1 MRSIGLDVGRQFAEA
16 AAIEPGGEV
25 HRLGRITA
33 SPAGLRAFA
42 AGLGPDDAVVLEA
55 TANTWAIAELLA
67 EHAGRVVVSNPLR
80 TRAIAAAKTKT
91 DQIDAA
97 TLAQL
102 LAADYLPEVWQP
114 DAATQA
120 LRRLVAHRAGLV
132 RGRTGARNRVHA
144 ICARR
149 LLSAPVSDLFGV
161 AGRAWLDR
169 LVLEPDER
177 LALDAQ
183 MRLLATLEVEIDAAE
198 RAIAAHVLDDRRMR
212 HLLTIP
218 GVGLATAA
226 SLVAVI
232 GDVGRFPRPHKLVS
246 YLGLDP
252 RVRQSGARPAFTGH
266 ISRAGQAHARGLLVE
281 AAHAAVKVPGPL
293 RGFFVRTRSRR
304 GTGVAIVAVA
314 RKLTVLA
321 WHLLTDDVDYRW
333 APAVRSAEKLRRL
346 ELLGGASKRFDL
358 RGRREG
364 VKARRT
370 AELVRERVV
379 LEQAEAAYVALVAA
393 RRGAHKKDAAATNG
407 ERLDGPALSGQGPA
421 ARRS

>member
-91 DQIDAA
+91 DQ
-97 TLAQL
+97 
-102 LAADYLPEVWQP
+102 
-114 DAATQA
+114 A
-120 LRRLVAHRAGLV
+120 LRRMVAHRAGLV

-198 RAIAAHVLDDRRMR
+198 RAIAAHVLDDRRVR

-293 RGFFVRTRSRR
+293 RGFFVRTRGRR

-364 VKARRT
+364 VKARRA

-407 ERLDGPALSGQGPA
+407 ERLNGPALNGPGPA